1 MPQKGILEIEPFDCW
16 GIDFMGPFPESDN
29 KMYILVCVDYVSKW
43 VEALAC
49 HSNDAKTVIQFLQRN
64 IFCRFGTPRVL
75 ISDGG
80 THFLNKYLEK
90 VLEKYGEK
98 HKVST
103 PYHPQMC
110 GQVEVSNRQLKSI
123 LEKTV
128 MTSRK
133 DWARKLDDALWA
145 YRTAFKTHL
154 GLTPYQ
160 LVYGKACHLLV
171 ELEHKALWA
180 TRELNFDKNL
190 AGQARMMKLH
200 ELEETILRAYEN
212 AEIYKE
218 KTKRFHDKKLRHREF
233 KPGQKVLVFQ
243 SRFKFTAGKLKS
255 KWTGPYEVVRVS
267 PYGAVELFDKKTATT
282 FQVNGHRLKVYEG
295 EEIPDIEETLY
306 FKNA

>member
-1 MPQKGILEIEPFDCW
+1 
-16 GIDFMGPFPESDN
+16 
-29 KMYILVCVDYVSKW
+29 
-43 VEALAC
+43 
-49 HSNDAKTVIQFLQRN
+49 LQRN
-64 IFCRFGTPRVL
+64 IFCRFGTPKVL

-90 VLEKYGEK
+90 VLEKYGVK

-103 PYHPQMC
+103 SYHPQTC

-154 GLTPYQ
+154 GLTPYH
-160 LVYGKACHLLV
+160 LVYGKACHLPV
-171 ELEHKALWA
+171 EFEHKALWA
-180 TRELNFDKNL
+180 TREMNFDKDL
-190 AGQARMMKLH
+190 AGHARIMKLH
-200 ELEETILRAYEN
+200 ELEEIRLRAYEN
-212 AEIYKE
+212 ALIYKE
-218 KTKRFHDKKLRHREF
+218 KTKRFHDRKLRHKEF
-233 KPGQKVLVFQ
+233 QPEQKVLVFQ

-267 PYGAVELFDKKTATT
+267 AYGAVELFDKKTATT
-282 FQVNGHRLKVYEG
+282 F
-295 EEIPDIEETLY
+295 
-306 FKNA
+306 

>member
-1 MPQKGILEIEPFDCW
+1 
-16 GIDFMGPFPESDN
+16 
-29 KMYILVCVDYVSKW
+29 
-43 VEALAC
+43 
-49 HSNDAKTVIQFLQRN
+49 
-64 IFCRFGTPRVL
+64 
-75 ISDGG
+75 
-80 THFLNKYLEK
+80 
-90 VLEKYGEK
+90 
-98 HKVST
+98 
-103 PYHPQMC
+103 
-110 GQVEVSNRQLKSI
+110 
-123 LEKTV
+123 
-128 MTSRK
+128 
-133 DWARKLDDALWA
+133 
-145 YRTAFKTHL
+145 L

-160 LVYGKACHLLV
+160 LVYGKACHLPV

-282 FQVNGHRLKVYEG
+282 FQVNGHRLKIYEG

>member
-1 MPQKGILEIEPFDCW
+1 
-16 GIDFMGPFPESDN
+16 
-29 KMYILVCVDYVSKW
+29 VDYVTKW

-49 HSNDAKTVIQFLQRN
+49 HSNDAKTVIQFLQSN

-90 VLEKYGEK
+90 VLEKYGVK

-103 PYHPQMC
+103 PYHPQTC
-110 GQVEVSNRQLKSI
+110 GQVEVSNRQIKSI

-128 MTSRK
+128 MASIK

-145 YRTAFKTHL
+145 YRMAFKTHL
-154 GLTPYQ
+154 GPTPYH
-160 LVYGKACHLLV
+160 LVYGKVCHLPL

-180 TRELNFDKNL
+180 TRELNFDKEIAGRARL
-190 AGQARMMKLH
+190 ARLH
-200 ELEETILRAYEN
+200 ELEEIRLRAYEN

-218 KTKRFHDKKLRHREF
+218 KAKRFHDRKLKHREF

-255 KWTGPYEVVRVS
+255 KWTGPYEVTRAS
-267 PYGAVELFDKKTATT
+267 PYGAVELFDKNTATT
-282 FQVNGHRLKVYEG
+282 FQVNGHRLKIYEG

-306 FKNA
+306 LKNA